1 MREEPSQFHLNPE
14 VADHLAA
21 AMDAPVAPGP
31 AAAGGVPLAQQSGWP
46 DGTGKRR
53 HPKDRAAGHGRMGH
67 EAAVTAVHR
76 TGRPQMPHS
85 S

>member
-1 MREEPSQFHLNPE
+1 MGEENNQQRIRPE
-14 VADHLAA
+14 LADHLAA
-21 AMDAPVAPGP
+21 AMNASAAPGP
-31 AAAGGVPLAQQSGWP
+31 AATGAVPVAQQSAWP
-46 DGTGKRR
+46 DGGGKRR
-53 HPKDRAAGHGRMGH
+53 HPKEQSAGHGRMGH